1 MIGILFRTAEFT
13 KELLFYTYLG
23 LQLGLLWDLKRSIQ
37 KPFESNG
44 YRHKIIIF
52 SCPVFFFVLF
62 LTNLLKLFTRESIG
76 DYNFGIIGPFEEV
89 LYSGFRYDLYV
100 VPFDA
105 VLILLLMIGSF
116 SISYFAIKGLT
127 RKGIN

>member
-52 SCPVFFFVLF
+52 VCPVFFLVLF
-62 LTNLLKLFTRESIG
+62 LTNLLKLFTRESFG
-76 DYNFGIIGPFEEV
+76 DYNFGIIGPSEDV
-89 LYSGFRYDLYV
+89 KYSGYRYNLYV